1 MWRTLV
7 APCTAAVLL
16 AVAICL
22 VVSEVGLF
30 TAASATVDT
39 VLVSLVPAVFLI
51 GLALAQRLKTRRP
64 EVYARF
70 AEEPAPAD
78 LPDLSDL
85 PDTATQTTTTTGAGA
100 GARTAPAPAPAPEG
114 EHPPCPL
121 PTPSSPEPAS
131 APSTP
136 SAPKPV
142 R

>member
-1 MWRTLV
+1 MSSGITRS
-7 APCTAAVLL
+7 TANPA
-16 AVAICL
+16 AHSSSTARSC
-22 VVSEVGLF
+22 LF

-78 LPDLSDL
+78 LPDL
-85 PDTATQTTTTTGAGA
+85 PDTATQTTTSGA
-100 GARTAPAPAPAPEG
+100 GARTAPAPAPEG

-136 SAPKPV
+136 TAP
-142 R
+142 